1 MVDLKSDV
9 ITIAHQLMELHAHI
23 GCIERDYSI
32 HIWGVDDF
40 LVDDVLVLAKALNL
54 DPRISDMDG
63 TYGHTK
69 MVKIEIEGITF
80 TSIYTRLEYEECYKK
95 YTEVENNV

>member
-1 MVDLKSDV
+1 MADLKDDV
-9 ITIAHQLMELHAHI
+9 VFIAKMLTNLQ
-23 GCIERDYSI
+23 ERIKEIRSKYGV

-40 LVDDVLVLAKALNL
+40 LVKDVFVLAKAFDLK
-54 DPRISDMDG
+54 PEISDIDS

-80 TSIYTRLEYEECYKK
+80 TSVYTKEEYEEYYKR
-95 YTEVENNV
+95 YMEVENNV